1 MEIKLLK
8 MSSLSDDEELLSKLD
23 NLDLKT
29 TLNEDI
35 AVVSILEGRR
45 ITADDLERT

>member
-35 AVVSILEGRR
+35 AVVSIFG
-45 ITADDLERT
+45 ITADGIETN

>member
-1 MEIKLLK
+1 
-8 MSSLSDDEELLSKLD
+8 MSSLSDDDELLSKLD

-35 AVVSILEGRR
+35 AVVSTHFHVACKIL
-45 ITADDLERT
+45 